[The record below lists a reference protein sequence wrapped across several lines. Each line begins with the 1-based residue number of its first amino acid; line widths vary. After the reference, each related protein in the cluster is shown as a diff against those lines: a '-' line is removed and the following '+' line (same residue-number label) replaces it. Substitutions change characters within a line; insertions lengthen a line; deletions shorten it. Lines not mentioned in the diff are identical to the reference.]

1 MPGTVLDASPAAM
14 ALGVQRGQPLG
25 TAHRLAPEALF
36 LDPDPAAET
45 AALEAALERLAA
57 FSPGIAGETNPTDPA
72 FGRIEVQLDGL
83 ERLWGPEPELVERLR
98 EALAPILPGT
108 PRAGIA
114 GTRFAALVAAGT
126 GFAPPFAAAAA
137 PWAAS
142 PPLAPD
148 IGDANGKREHAVVSR
163 QVSAPA
169 IRPVRGGA
177 KGRGT
182 LAYDPPERYLAQS
195 AGSWPAGPAGTAPFT
210 TPGGDKRQDR
220 PDSHHLPPPM
230 VRPARGGARTVNGT
244 TPGGIWRETPR
255 ASRLPLASVPPGG
268 EADFLAPLPAALL
281 SGDSEVR
288 ARLAR
293 FGLGRIGQVAA
304 IPRSALVARFGA
316 EGELLHARARG
327 EETDPFRPRRA
338 SERMSLALPVEP
350 AVDDLEP
357 LRFLLHRLVAALADQ
372 LLARGLATATV
383 RLRLAL
389 DVTFAARGTSPQVDI
404 EQRLPEPTAEAEA
417 IERLLVARL
426 ERTPPT
432 APVAR
437 LELELAEV
445 APAAGQQL
453 ALFVP
458 QAARSA
464 RLGWQLVRLAL
475 TFGEDRIRWAEIG
488 DPEAPLPETR
498 WRWVMP
504 GVGSSATI
512 VSSAGVGSSATI
524 VSSARVGSS
533 ATIVSSARVGSS
545 ATAVTIASPPGREA
559 AR

>member
-1 MPGTVLDASPAAM
+1 
-14 ALGVQRGQPLG
+14 
-25 TAHRLAPEALF
+25 
-36 LDPDPAAET
+36 
-45 AALEAALERLAA
+45 
-57 FSPGIAGETNPTDPA
+57 
-72 FGRIEVQLDGL
+72 
-83 ERLWGPEPELVERLR
+83 
-98 EALAPILPGT
+98 
-108 PRAGIA
+108 
-114 GTRFAALVAAGT
+114 
-126 GFAPPFAAAAA
+126 
-137 PWAAS
+137 
-142 PPLAPD
+142 
-148 IGDANGKREHAVVSR
+148 
-163 QVSAPA
+163 
-169 IRPVRGGA
+169 
-177 KGRGT
+177 
-182 LAYDPPERYLAQS
+182 
-195 AGSWPAGPAGTAPFT
+195 
-210 TPGGDKRQDR
+210 
-220 PDSHHLPPPM
+220 M
-230 VRPARGGARTVNGT
+230 VRPARGGAGSQKWYSTI
-244 TPGGIWRETPR
+244 PGGYLARTH
-255 ASRLPLASVPPGG
+255 LPLASVEPGG
-268 EADFLAPLPAALL
+268 EAAFLAPLPAALL
-281 SGDSEVR
+281 SGDPEVR

-316 EGELLHARARG
+316 DGELLHDRARG

-338 SERMSLALPVEP
+338 AERMSLALPVEP

-357 LRFLLHRLVAALADQ
+357 LRFLLHRLAAALADQ
-372 LLARGLATATV
+372 LLARGMATATV
-383 RLRLAL
+383 HLRLAL
-389 DVTFAARGTSPQVDI
+389 DVTFAPRGTSPRIDI

-426 ERTPPT
+426 ERTPPP

-504 GVGSSATI
+504 GVGSPA
-512 VSSAGVGSSATI
+512 AGT
-524 VSSARVGSS
+524 
-533 ATIVSSARVGSS
+533 SS
-545 ATAVTIASPPGREA
+545 ATATSPGATLTAAGTSHGREA

>member
-1 MPGTVLDASPAAM
+1 M

-36 LDPDPAAET
+36 LDPDPLADAA
-45 AALEAALERLAA
+45 ASEAALERLAA
-57 FSPGIAGETNPTDPA
+57 FSPGIAGETDPAEPA

-83 ERLWGPEPELVERLR
+83 ERLWGPEPELVELIRD
-98 EALAPILPGT
+98 ALAPILPGDA
-108 PRAGIA
+108 RAGIA
-114 GTRFAALVAAGT
+114 GTRFAALVAAAG
-126 GFAPPFAAAAA
+126 
-137 PWAAS
+137 
-142 PPLAPD
+142 LAPD
-148 IGDANGKREHAVVSR
+148 ITPGGSR
-163 QVSAPA
+163 SRDRPGQRQISPPG

-177 KGRGT
+177 EGGDGGPYHHPRG
-182 LAYDPPERYLAQS
+182 YLA
-195 AGSWPAGPAGTAPFT
+195 PTA
-210 TPGGDKRQDR
+210 
-220 PDSHHLPPPM
+220 
-230 VRPARGGARTVNGT
+230 A
-244 TPGGIWRETPR
+244 
-255 ASRLPLASVPPGG
+255 PLASVEPGG
-268 EADFLAPLPAALL
+268 EAAFLAPLPAALL
-281 SGDSEVR
+281 SGDPEVR

-293 FGLGRIGQVAA
+293 FGLARIGQVAA
-304 IPRSALVARFGA
+304 IPRSALVARFGT

-327 EETDPFRPRRA
+327 EETDPFRPRLA
-338 SERMSLALPVEP
+338 PERMSLALPVEP

-357 LRFLLHRLVAALADQ
+357 LRFLLHRLGAALADQ
-372 LLARGLATATV
+372 LLARGMATATV

-389 DVTFAARGTSPQVDI
+389 DVAFAPSGTSPCIDI

-426 ERTPPT
+426 ERTPPP

-488 DPEAPLPETR
+488 DPEAPLPEAR

-504 GVGSSATI
+504 GVGSSAT
-512 VSSAGVGSSATI
+512 VASPRAGSSAT
-524 VSSARVGSS
+524 V
-533 ATIVSSARVGSS
+533 
-545 ATAVTIASPPGREA
+545 ASPRAGSGSPASPASSPSREA

>member
-1 MPGTVLDASPAAM
+1 MG
-14 ALGVQRGQPLG
+14 LGVQRGQPLG

-36 LDPDPAAET
+36 LDPDPLADGAAI
-45 AALEAALERLAA
+45 EAALERLAA
-57 FSPGIAGETNPTDPA
+57 FSPGIAGETDPTDPA

-83 ERLWGPEPELVERLR
+83 ERLWGPEPELVERIR
-98 EALAPILPGT
+98 AALAPILPGT

-114 GTRFAALVAAGT
+114 GTRFVALIAAGMPSR
-126 GFAPPFAAAAA
+126 AP
-137 PWAAS
+137 S
-142 PPLAPD
+142 TT
-148 IGDANGKREHAVVSR
+148 S
-163 QVSAPA
+163 
-169 IRPVRGGA
+169 RGGRYPVHPVSHQPPSRVVRSA
-177 KGRGT
+177 RDGT
-182 LAYDPPERYLAQS
+182 KAVDSTTLGGTRHRT
-195 AGSWPAGPAGTAPFT
+195 TAPLT
-210 TPGGDKRQDR
+210 
-220 PDSHHLPPPM
+220 
-230 VRPARGGARTVNGT
+230 
-244 TPGGIWRETPR
+244 
-255 ASRLPLASVPPGG
+255 SVQPEG
-268 EADFLAPLPAALL
+268 EAAFLAPLPAALL
-281 SGDSEVR
+281 HGDPEVR

-304 IPRSALVARFGA
+304 IPRSALVARFGTD
-316 EGELLHARARG
+316 GELLHARSRG
-327 EETDPFRPRRA
+327 EETDPFRPRQA
-338 SERMSLALPVEP
+338 PERMSLALPVEP

-357 LRFLLHRLVAALADQ
+357 LRFLLHRLAAALADQ
-372 LLARGLATATV
+372 LLARGMATATV
-383 RLRLAL
+383 HLRLAL
-389 DVTFAARGTSPQVDI
+389 DVTFAPRGTSPHIDI

-426 ERTPPT
+426 ERTPPP

-504 GVGSSATI
+504 GVGSSAP
-512 VSSAGVGSSATI
+512 V
-524 VSSARVGSS
+524 
-533 ATIVSSARVGSS
+533 
-545 ATAVTIASPPGREA
+545 ASPGAPLTWPGTDRGREA
-559 AR
+559 VR

>member
-1 MPGTVLDASPAAM
+1 MRLLHLHWSHLLLRLARSRSTSFPSSSEWPTGPVVLGGQPWTPATVLDASPAAM

-36 LDPDPAAET
+36 LDPDPIAET
-45 AALEAALERLAA
+45 AAMEAALERLAA
-57 FSPGIAGETNPTDPA
+57 FSPGIAGETDPTAPA
-72 FGRIEVQLDGL
+72 FGRVDVQLDGL
-83 ERLWGPEPELVERLR
+83 ERLWGPEPELVGRVR
-98 EALAPILPGT
+98 EALTPILPGT

-114 GTRFAALVAAGT
+114 GTRFAALVAAGLAT
-126 GFAPPFAAAAA
+126 HVP
-137 PWAAS
+137 
-142 PPLAPD
+142 PPLSGFTPD
-148 IGDANGKREHAVVSR
+148 ITPGDPNRSNRLVSHR
-163 QVSAPA
+163 ISPTG
-169 IRPVRGGA
+169 IRPAGGGA
-177 KGRGT
+177 KTVDNITPADIWHETSR
-182 LAYDPPERYLAQS
+182 
-195 AGSWPAGPAGTAPFT
+195 AGAA
-210 TPGGDKRQDR
+210 
-220 PDSHHLPPPM
+220 
-230 VRPARGGARTVNGT
+230 NG
-244 TPGGIWRETPR
+244 
-255 ASRLPLASVPPGG
+255 LPLHSVMPGG
-268 EADFLAPLPAALL
+268 EAAFLAPLPAALL
-281 SGDSEVR
+281 SGDPEVR

-293 FGLGRIGQVAA
+293 FGLTRIGQVAA

-316 EGELLHARARG
+316 EGELLHARALG
-327 EETDPFRPRRA
+327 QETDPFRPRRA
-338 SERMSLALPVEP
+338 PERMSLALPVEP

-357 LRFLLHRLVAALADQ
+357 LRFLLHRLAAALADQ
-372 LLARGLATATV
+372 LLASGMATATV

-389 DVTFAARGTSPQVDI
+389 DVTFAARGTSPRIDI

-426 ERTPPT
+426 ERMPPP

-488 DPEAPLPETR
+488 DPEAPLPEAR
-498 WRWVMP
+498 WRWVVP
-504 GVGSSATI
+504 GVGSSAT
-512 VSSAGVGSSATI
+512 VSPAGAGASAT
-524 VSSARVGSS
+524 VTSPE
-533 ATIVSSARVGSS
+533 ATL
-545 ATAVTIASPPGREA
+545 ASGTRNLGRQA

>member
-1 MPGTVLDASPAAM
+1 MRLLHLHWPHLLLRLARSRSTSFPSTTESFTGPIVLGGQPWTPGTVLDASPAAM

-36 LDPDPAAET
+36 LDPDPLADGAAI
-45 AALEAALERLAA
+45 EAALERLAA
-57 FSPGIAGETNPTDPA
+57 FSPGIAGETDPTDPA

-83 ERLWGPEPELVERLR
+83 ERLWGPEPALVERIR
-98 EALAPILPGT
+98 TALAPILPGT

-114 GTRFAALVAAGT
+114 GTRFAALIAAGM
-126 GFAPPFAAAAA
+126 P
-137 PWAAS
+137 S
-142 PPLAPD
+142 
-148 IGDANGKREHAVVSR
+148 
-163 QVSAPA
+163 
-169 IRPVRGGA
+169 
-177 KGRGT
+177 GT
-182 LAYDPPERYLAQS
+182 SL
-195 AGSWPAGPAGTAPFT
+195 T
-210 TPGGDKRQDR
+210 
-220 PDSHHLPPPM
+220 
-230 VRPARGGARTVNGT
+230 
-244 TPGGIWRETPR
+244 
-255 ASRLPLASVPPGG
+255 SVEPGG
-268 EADFLAPLPAALL
+268 EAPFLAPLPAALL
-281 SGDSEVR
+281 HGDPEVR

-304 IPRSALVARFGA
+304 IPRSALVARFGVD
-316 EGELLHARARG
+316 GELLHARSRG

-338 SERMSLALPVEP
+338 PGRMSLALPVEP

-372 LLARGLATATV
+372 LLARGMATATV
-383 RLRLAL
+383 HLRLAL
-389 DVTFAARGTSPQVDI
+389 DVTFAPRGTPLHIDI

-426 ERTPPT
+426 ERTPPP

-504 GVGSSATI
+504 GVGSSAPAA
-512 VSSAGVGSSATI
+512 SSAPVASS
-524 VSSARVGSS
+524 R
-533 ATIVSSARVGSS
+533 
-545 ATAVTIASPPGREA
+545 GREA
-559 AR
+559 VR